1 MTNQWTDSHLEW
13 LRDIEYRSAFGA
25 ETAKLEM
32 AAAIAD
38 ARSLARV
45 SQARLAELAG
55 VSQPYIAKL
64 ESGDA
69 NPTIGRAGQ
78 LFAALWL
85 RPILNLVPLEPLT
98 DIESVTLENLSESVE
113 VRVTSDDDSS
123 RVDSSMARPIAAP
136 SFS

>member
-1 MTNQWTDSHLEW
+1 MTNQLTDSHLEW
-13 LRDIEYRSAFGA
+13 LSDIEYRSAFGA

-32 AAAIAD
+32 ATAIAD

-69 NPTIGRAGQ
+69 NPTIGRVGQ

-98 DIESVTLENLSESVE
+98 NIESVAIESQSESVE
-113 VRVTSDDDSS
+113 AIVTSDADASG
-123 RVDSSMARPIAAP
+123 VDSSVARPISMA
-136 SFS
+136 SLS

>member
-25 ETAKLEM
+25 ETAKLEI

-69 NPTIGRAGQ
+69 NPTIGRAGE
-78 LFAALWL
+78 LFASLWL
-85 RPILNLVPLEPLT
+85 RLTLSLVPLEPLT
-98 DIESVTLENLSESVE
+98 SIESMAIESQSVKATVTL
-113 VRVTSDDDSS
+113 DDDSS
-123 RVDSSMARPIAAP
+123 WVDSSMAWPIAAP
-136 SFS
+136 SFP

>member
-25 ETAKLEM
+25 ETAKLEI

-69 NPTIGRAGQ
+69 NPTIGRAGE
-78 LFAALWL
+78 LFASLWL
-85 RPILNLVPLEPLT
+85 RLTLSLVPLEPLT
-98 DIESVTLENLSESVE
+98 SIESVAIESQSVKAT
-113 VRVTSDDDSS
+113 VTSDDDSS
-123 RVDSSMARPIAAP
+123 WVDSSMAWPIVAP

>member
-69 NPTIGRAGQ
+69 NPTIGRAGE
-78 LFAALWL
+78 LFASLWL
-85 RPILNLVPLEPLT
+85 RLTLSLVPLEPLT
-98 DIESVTLENLSESVE
+98 SIESVAIESQSVKAT
-113 VRVTSDDDSS
+113 VTSDDDSS
-123 RVDSSMARPIAAP
+123 WVDSSMAWPIAAP

>member
-13 LRDIEYRSAFGA
+13 LRDIEYRGAFGA
-25 ETAKLEM
+25 ETAKLEI

-69 NPTIGRAGQ
+69 NPTIGRVGH
-78 LFAALWL
+78 LFASLWL
-85 RPILNLVPLEPLT
+85 RLTLNLVPLEPLT
-98 DIESVTLENLSESVE
+98 NIESVAIESQSESVE
-113 VRVTSDDDSS
+113 AIVTSDADSS
-123 RVDSSMARPIAAP
+123 WVNSSLARPIAMAP
-136 SFS
+136 FS